1 MMNSMTLTPAPTWN
15 RAHCSR
21 HGGTKKATLRP
32 RRMRGAKRPGPLQT
46 RTCRRPA
53 SGSAGQRAVAGTDHA
68 AQARELVT
76 VRGSIELP
84 APDEL
89 RDAVGQHPIERNV
102 DVAVPVEI
110 E

>member
-1 MMNSMTLTPAPTWN
+1 MMNSMTITPAPTWN

-32 RRMRGAKRPGPLQT
+32 RRMRGTHRPGPLLT
-46 RTCRRPA
+46 RSRRRLA
-53 SGSAGQRAVAGTDHA
+53 SGGAGQRAVAGADHT
-68 AQARELVT
+68 AQARELVS

-89 RDAVGQHPIERNV
+89 RDAVGQHPNERKV